1 MEPISALIAAGATI
15 GGGIINRSAQRHAE
29 QRDDTQIQ
37 RRMRDAS
44 AAGVHPIA
52 ALGMSGYSGSTAT
65 STAFGDSV
73 AKSGQA
79 IGNALSR
86 SLDTDGRALKALVLE
101 KAGLENDLLRTQIRR
116 AQVEDASVPPVL
128 GPNSRQRIA
137 GQGQTL
143 MLPDVPG
150 VVVGHKPEDPTFTPS
165 YRVGRDVVSN
175 PNFSDAQVIQNRHGE
190 WAEGA
195 YGAISIPADLYWN
208 WKRGMYNNKEWNY
221 IVSRLATGNPRSRQE
236 IQR

>member
-79 IGNALSR
+79 IGNALSK
-86 SLDTDGRALKALVLE
+86 SLDTDGRALKTLLLE
-101 KAGLENDLLRTQIRR
+101 KAGLENDLLRTQITR
-116 AQVEDASVPPVL
+116 AQREDATVPPVL
-128 GPNSRQRIA
+128 GSLSKQLIP

-143 MLPDVPG
+143 VSGPE
-150 VVVGHKPEDPTFTPS
+150 GHKVDTPS
-165 YRVGRDVVSN
+165 WTPHVSFGRKWNTN
-175 PNFSDAQVIQNRHGE
+175 PSWSDAQTIQNVYGE
-190 WAEGA
+190 PAEYPYFPVKA
-195 YGAISIPADLYWN
+195 MADVYWN
-208 WKRGMYNNKEWNY
+208 WKNSLISNEEFQSVMRRLSRG
-221 IVSRLATGNPRSRQE
+221 GRSRQE